1 MTYQIHDERDTNM
14 RVVAAAIKR
23 GQLTVG
29 PSTEKGKMFQDFSVA
44 LGAHDF
50 ANSCSCALRDFRFKG
65 GSINEA
71 RWIFSKLIVEE
82 DR

>member
-1 MTYQIHDERDTNM
+1 MTYQIHDERNTNM
-14 RVVAAAIKR
+14 RIVAAAIKG
-23 GQLTVG
+23 GQLTVR
-29 PSTEKGKMFQDFSVA
+29 PSTEKGKMCQDFGVA

-50 ANSCSCALRDFRFKG
+50 ANSCSRALRDFIFKG
-65 GSINEA
+65 GTINEA